1 MDEITERCEGLR
13 LSEREGSEIDLSS
26 PAMETGCVLV
36 GKFCTKRRVSLESVA
51 RVLKSVWRTE
61 QNFEVCD
68 LGNNKVLFHFMSKD
82 DLDRVL
88 LLSPWSFDKYLL
100 ILHNLKA
107 GESVSKLPFD
117 RVSFWV
123 QIHGLPTLSQ
133 TKEVVIRIGESLGRV
148 EKVDVEE
155 KGFCRGGYLRIRV
168 SLDITLPLCRGR
180 MVRKGGTEKL
190 WVDFRYERLPIF
202 CYWCGKVDH
211 DERDCL
217 LWIRSKETIRTEDKQ
232 FGPWLRATQD
242 RTQKPQLIVASPG
255 NSGGGLQPDLA
266 ANPGGGGANQ
276 SQKEGEANVV
286 QEESHVADD
295 VGSIKADMGD
305 KIRLTAHRESRILQN
320 WQDLN
325 FEKQLQEIDTA
336 IMGTTGA
343 GSAPQSKFASD
354 SVAEKSA
361 TTSPSTS
368 NTVNA
373 RLASHN
379 GLSHG
384 PETEV
389 GLDNMEAALT
399 NVRVDGL
406 GQLEFQDLTLFVM
419 GTDRAKTQSET
430 KISKGKGHTQKKNQL
445 GRKHVGKENMHGV
458 ASDGEKGDAQRHETV
473 MEVDVDRVGLKRK
486 DRLPLEELDMG
497 EYGKK

>member
-26 PAMETGCVLV
+26 PAMETNCVLV

-133 TKEVVIRIGESLGRV
+133 TKEVGIRIGESLGRV

-155 KGFCRGGYLRIRV
+155 KGFCRGGYLRILV

-180 MVRKGGTEKL
+180 MVRMGGTEKL

-232 FGPWLRATQD
+232 FGPWLRAT
-242 RTQKPQLIVASPG
+242 
-255 NSGGGLQPDLA
+255 
-266 ANPGGGGANQ
+266 
-276 SQKEGEANVV
+276 
-286 QEESHVADD
+286 
-295 VGSIKADMGD
+295 
-305 KIRLTAHRESRILQN
+305 
-320 WQDLN
+320 
-325 FEKQLQEIDTA
+325 
-336 IMGTTGA
+336 
-343 GSAPQSKFASD
+343 
-354 SVAEKSA
+354 
-361 TTSPSTS
+361 
-368 NTVNA
+368 
-373 RLASHN
+373 
-379 GLSHG
+379 
-384 PETEV
+384 
-389 GLDNMEAALT
+389 
-399 NVRVDGL
+399 
-406 GQLEFQDLTLFVM
+406 
-419 GTDRAKTQSET
+419 
-430 KISKGKGHTQKKNQL
+430 
-445 GRKHVGKENMHGV
+445 
-458 ASDGEKGDAQRHETV
+458 
-473 MEVDVDRVGLKRK
+473 
-486 DRLPLEELDMG
+486 
-497 EYGKK
+497 